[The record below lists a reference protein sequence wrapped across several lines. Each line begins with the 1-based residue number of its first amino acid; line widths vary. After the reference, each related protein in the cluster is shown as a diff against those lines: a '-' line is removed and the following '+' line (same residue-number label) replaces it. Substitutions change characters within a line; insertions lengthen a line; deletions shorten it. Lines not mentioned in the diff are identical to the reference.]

1 MNWFERYG
9 IAGIYLMGLTFLYI
23 EVFFPAVVLENAAI
37 ILGIVVTFFLPL
49 GYILSAFARW
59 FAYLNPAKRSQIH
72 SYTLRRLKVDFPWIA
87 ESFNFEKFTEL
98 EAEVWLAMR
107 FTDKVGDEMGKQRK
121 TMMEWSRERLDIL
134 TLDLSM
140 MMSSLFFLFEAC
152 LTFFLYVHRSHG
164 FNLKL
169 FVLTT
174 LMVLLVYCVLLA
186 SRLLTRAQ
194 LLSGYMDF
202 FPRYLTEVFKW
213 KSPTGNAI

>member
-9 IAGIYLMGLTFLYI
+9 IAGIYFMALTFLYI

-37 ILGIVVTFFLPL
+37 ILGVVVTFFLPL

-59 FAYLNPAKRSQIH
+59 FAYLNPAKRSRIH
-72 SYTLRRLKVDFPWIA
+72 SFALRRLKVDFPQIA
-87 ESFNFEKFTEL
+87 DNFNFEKITEL
-98 EAEVWLAMR
+98 EAETWVAMR
-107 FTDKVGDEMGKQRK
+107 FTDKVGDEMDRERR
-121 TMMEWSRERLDIL
+121 TMIKWSRERLDIL

-140 MMSSLFFLFEAC
+140 MMSSLFFLFESG

-169 FVLTT
+169 FILTT
-174 LMVLLVYCVLLA
+174 LVVFLVYCVLLA
-186 SRLLTRAQ
+186 NRMLTRLQ

-202 FPRYLTEVFKW
+202 FPRYLSELYRW
-213 KSPTGNAI
+213 KSPSGKAV

>member
-23 EVFFPAVVLENAAI
+23 EVYFPAVVLENAAV
-37 ILGIVVTFFLPL
+37 ILGVVVTFFLPL

-59 FAYLNPAKRSQIH
+59 FAYLNPARRSQIH
-72 SYTLRRLKVDFPWIA
+72 SSTLRRLKLDFPQIA
-87 ESFNFEKFTEL
+87 ESFNLEKFTEL
-98 EAEVWLAMR
+98 EAEMWLAMR
-107 FTDKVGDEMGKQRK
+107 FTDKVGGEMDKQRK
-121 TMMEWSRERLDIL
+121 TMMEWSRGKLDLL

-140 MMSSLFFLFEAC
+140 MMSSLFFLFEAV
-152 LTFFLYVHRSHG
+152 LTFVLYVRRSHG

-169 FVLTT
+169 CILAT
-174 LMVLLVYCVLLA
+174 LVVFLFYCVLLA
-186 SRLLTRAQ
+186 NRMLTRAQ